1 MKQSAAPGR
10 PGLQDGRKAA
20 SRERSPWLRP
30 GPRGEEGAGRGEPL
44 AWPEQS
50 GKGICRR
57 KYRHM
62 DGQMDE
68 KLTAKRRKGCLSSRS
83 VAHTS

>member
-20 SRERSPWLRP
+20 SRERSPWLKP
-30 GPRGEEGAGRGEPL
+30 GPRGEEGACRGEPL

-57 KYRHM
+57 NYRHL

-68 KLTAKRRKGCLSSRS
+68 KLRAKRRKGFLSSRS
-83 VAHTS
+83 IVRTS

>member
-10 PGLQDGRKAA
+10 PGLQDGREAA
-20 SRERSPWLRP
+20 SRERSPWLKPRL
-30 GPRGEEGAGRGEPL
+30 RGEEGACRGEPL

-50 GKGICRR
+50 GKGMCRR

-68 KLTAKRRKGCLSSRS
+68 KLTAKRRKGFLSSWNIE
-83 VAHTS
+83 HTS